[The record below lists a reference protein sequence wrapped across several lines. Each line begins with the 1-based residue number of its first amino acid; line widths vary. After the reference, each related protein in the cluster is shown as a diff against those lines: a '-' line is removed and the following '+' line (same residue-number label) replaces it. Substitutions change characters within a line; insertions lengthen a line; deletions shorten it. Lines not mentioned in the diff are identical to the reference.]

1 MPRGVGPASKRGKCA
16 RAKGLGYIHSINARF
31 PEPPFNL
38 PSLAYANMRM
48 MKAMGGVL
56 CTSAFLQTQGPLW
69 LKARTVDSLFT
80 SNSYN
85 GQGLFAY
92 NNRS

>member
-1 MPRGVGPASKRGKCA
+1 MLRGVGPASERGKCA
-16 RAKGLGYIHSINARF
+16 QGQGPRVHSINASF

-38 PSLAYANMRM
+38 PSLAYANMRR

-85 GQGLFAY
+85 GQGLFAH

>member
-16 RAKGLGYIHSINARF
+16 RAKGLGYIHSINVRF